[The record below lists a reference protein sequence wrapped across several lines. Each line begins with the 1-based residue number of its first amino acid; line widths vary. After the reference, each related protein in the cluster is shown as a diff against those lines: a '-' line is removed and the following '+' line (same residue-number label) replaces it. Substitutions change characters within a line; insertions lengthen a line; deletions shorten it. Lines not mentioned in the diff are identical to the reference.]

1 MMQSATVL
9 IKNID
14 YDAARIGIAS
24 YAESGTTRGVLLP
37 IGGELLVRHYG
48 ELYQGEFEFYAR
60 QRNDGLIPGNQ
71 LRVAGIDYD
80 ITAIRDYAKVVVCL
94 LRKAL

>member
-9 IKNID
+9 VKNIE
-14 YDAARIGIAS
+14 YDAARTGIVS
-24 YAESGTTRGVLLP
+24 YAEAGTTRGVLLP

-60 QRNDGLIPGNQ
+60 QRNNGLNPGNQ
-71 LRVAGIDYD
+71 LRVACIDYD
-80 ITAIRDYAKVVVCL
+80 ITAIRDYAKVIVCL
-94 LRKAL
+94 LKKAL

>member
-9 IKNID
+9 VKNIE
-14 YDAARIGIAS
+14 YDATRTGIVS
-24 YAESGTTRGVLLP
+24 YAEAGTTRGVLLP

-60 QRNDGLIPGNQ
+60 QRNNGLRGWDSGKVLWPG
-71 LRVAGIDYD
+71 LA
-80 ITAIRDYAKVVVCL
+80 L
-94 LRKAL
+94 LSR